1 MSLKLSKGY
10 EDAYLTLAQIL
21 REKKNYRE
29 ACELLERVELKS
41 SRSNWS
47 FMLARLYEE
56 WGDERLA
63 AGEKETALT
72 LYRQGLRFLPED
84 ASLLAKSAAQGCS
97 K

>member
-1 MSLKLSKGY
+1 MALKLSKGY
-10 EDAYLTLAQIL
+10 DDAYLTLAQIL

-41 SRSNWS
+41 SRGNWS
-47 FMLARLYEE
+47 LMLARLYEE
-56 WGDERLA
+56 WGDEMLA
-63 AGEKETALT
+63 AGEAETAKT

-84 ASLLAKSAAQGCS
+84 PSLLGKSGSQSGS